1 MRALLVA
8 VMCAGCYGD
17 QLDSPPDA
25 GDLADPRELVT
36 LQFLADAVDL
46 SGFPVYFQNADSTL
60 ATATRTDADGRARAR
75 MLPGGFVTI
84 VLPNGSMFTYADVRG
99 GDTLIVNRADN
110 NTERKEIQV
119 TLPPSP
125 GANVYTLWT
134 NCGATRLDADLI
146 EQAMP
151 QQAML
156 IGCGAISDIVVTAS
170 STEPQP
176 FGSNHSYLY
185 RKDVPLDPSALT
197 TFEDA
202 FVPQIE
208 SEVAATAMN
217 EPAPQVTFTQQLVRD
232 RRDVGQARTITVDV
246 VGSAA
251 SGRITKMFAPQD
263 GLTLTRV
270 VPQVLGLSGQ
280 TTIVWGPSDRETEVV
295 LGERALRSYTTRP
308 RLEPSSTSV
317 QWNEETEGV
326 VGELVMLELQW
337 TPPGTQKRTWQI
349 LSPRTDAAIVRFPV
363 LPVAEYRPL
372 DDAWVTQL
380 TTIAIDDDSVARTTL
395 LGSWP
400 GNDSWLADTDA
411 GRADFRVLAPP
422 FRN

>member
-1 MRALLVA
+1 MRALLFA

-25 GDLADPRELVT
+25 GELVDPRELVT
-36 LQFLADAVDL
+36 LQFYADAVDL
-46 SGFPVYFQNADSTL
+46 SGFAVYFQNADSTL
-60 ATATRTDADGRARAR
+60 VTATRTDIDGRARAR
-75 MLPGGFVTI
+75 MLDGGFVTMA
-84 VLPNGSMFTYADVRG
+84 LPNGSMFTYANVRG

-119 TLPPSP
+119 SLPPSP
-125 GANVYTLWT
+125 GANIYTLWT
-134 NCGATRLDADLI
+134 NCGATRLDPDLI
-146 EQAMP
+146 EKAMP
-151 QQAML
+151 QQALL
-156 IGCGAISDIVVTAS
+156 IGCGAVSDVVITAS
-170 STEPQP
+170 STDPQP
-176 FGSNHSYLY
+176 FGSNHRYLY
-185 RKDVPLDPSALT
+185 RKDVFLDPSTLT
-197 TFEDA
+197 AFEDD

-208 SEVAATAMN
+208 SEVVATAMN
-217 EPAPQVTFTQQLVRD
+217 DPAPQVTFTQQLVRD
-232 RRDVGQARTITVDV
+232 RREVGQSRAVTVDV

-251 SGRITKMFAPQD
+251 SGRITKMFAPAE

-270 VPQVLGLSGQ
+270 VPQTLGLSGQ
-280 TTIVWGPSDRETEVV
+280 TTLVWGPSDNETAIV

-308 RLEPSSTSV
+308 RMDPTSTSV
-317 QWNEETEGV
+317 QWNEEPEGD

-337 TPPGTQKRTWQI
+337 TPPGAGKRTWQI
-349 LSPRTDAAIVRFPV
+349 LSPRTDATIVRYPV
-363 LPVAEYRPL
+363 LPVPEYRPL

-380 TTIAIDDDSVARTTL
+380 TTIAIDNNSVARTTL

-400 GNDSWLADTDA
+400 GNDAWLADTDA